1 MAPIRRPAP
10 VAAPPPPVAEGPN
23 FGDLSFYS
31 GGFLLP
37 EGDWALEFNVQ
48 MHQGTDKNGTP
59 KGAARLGVMLTAY
72 PVANGALA
80 GEPQEQFL
88 SMGSKAHESYVP
100 NDTGKGLAK
109 VPGGPGS
116 VTNKA
121 NWWYFLE
128 SLYNTGLPVG
138 IFTDDLSV
146 LDGIWVH
153 TQNIPEPEERKGFGT
168 AATGEVQE
176 QRFNN
181 KMPVVSEILEGGK
194 PWEGTGGIPTAAAAA
209 PKATVAGRI
218 APRPATTRAQAPP
231 SPAATTG
238 DDEDV
243 KNAAINGITSILMF
257 EQPKGVYPNAN
268 GIKKLLL
275 RTGTFK
281 AVNTAVSPEMGQ
293 AVMDAFFSDDASLNG
308 LLGEMG
314 YHLVGNDVKPQ

>member
-1 MAPIRRPAP
+1 MAPIRRP
-10 VAAPPPPVAEGPN
+10 VAAAPPPVAEGPN

-37 EGDWALEFNVQ
+37 EGQWALEFNAV
-48 MHQGTDKNGTP
+48 MHQGTDRAGNA
-59 KGAARLGVMLTAY
+59 KGPARLGIMLNAY
-72 PVANGALA
+72 AIKDGQIATEA
-80 GEPQEQFL
+80 QTQFL

-100 NDTGKGLAK
+100 NDIGKGLVA

-138 IFTDDLSV
+138 IFTNDLRA
-146 LDGIWVH
+146 LDGIWVT
-153 TQNIPEPEERKGFGT
+153 TQNIPEPEERKGFGS

-181 KMPVVSEILEGGK
+181 KMPVVTEILDGGK
-194 PWEGTGGIPTAAAAA
+194 PWEGTGGIPTTAA
-209 PKATVAGRI
+209 PAQPVKAKVAGSIAPKTVARVQTPV
-218 APRPATTRAQAPP
+218 AETT
-231 SPAATTG
+231 SV
-238 DDEDV
+238 DDEEV
-243 KNAAINGITSILMF
+243 MTAAINGITAVLTA
-257 EQPKGVYPNAN
+257 KGNEN
-268 GIKKLLL
+268 GMKKLLL

-293 AVMDAFFSDDASLNG
+293 AVLNAYFQDDASLNS
-308 LLGEMG
+308 LLGSLG
-314 YHLVGNDVKPQ
+314 YAIVGVDVKPQA